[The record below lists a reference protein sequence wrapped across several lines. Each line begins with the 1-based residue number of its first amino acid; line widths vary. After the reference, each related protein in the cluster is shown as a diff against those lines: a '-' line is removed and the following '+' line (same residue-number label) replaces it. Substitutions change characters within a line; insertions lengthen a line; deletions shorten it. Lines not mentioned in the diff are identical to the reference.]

1 LLPQVRDLTGGPAL
15 IEVVIPDKDLA
26 PQLKRL
32 ATPPPQLRRQ
42 LRTGPID

>member
-1 LLPQVRDLTGGPAL
+1 MLGEVRDLTGVPAL

-32 ATPPPQLRRQ
+32 ATPPPALRKQ
-42 LRTGPID
+42 GRTGPIE